1 MSDLL
6 KSASAISNSFSFGDV
21 MVDDPRGGYP
31 DTYPWWVTFKE
42 EPTSQK
48 LSIEIF
54 GIPTNPVNVGE
65 MFEAYII
72 IEGKRYQKSDC
83 AANAN
88 LPMSDIIKVSWDI
101 YNGPEASVTVT
112 DMHNLWTVDAQYA
125 IPD

>member
-1 MSDLL
+1 MSDLI
-6 KSASAISNSFSFGDV
+6 KSASAISNSFSFGDF

-101 YNGPEASVTVT
+101 YNGPVASVSVT
-112 DMHNLWTVDAQYA
+112 DMHNLWTVDA
-125 IPD
+125 